1 MVQLVVKTQ
10 GTSALH
16 YLDVSDVSIKG
27 NYSAKEIQ
35 DLKSQ
40 KSDFTQSFTLPF
52 TKTNNDF
59 FSHFYNVISVDGT
72 FDSSIK
78 CEADIYVDS
87 NIVFSGY
94 LQLLNVNNATQYYE
108 ALVFGVI
115 SNIATSLDEKK
126 LNELDLSVFSHLLT
140 AANVKDSWSGNTT
153 YTTSA
158 SQTGEEILYPIADY
172 GYDYNNETLNSTIED
187 GINATRLKPAINVK
201 VLFEKILASIGYTI
215 NSTFFATNFFA
226 KQYMT
231 LANDSQTINATF
243 QDSFRVG
250 LSANSVN
257 AGGVGTVTQ
266 ILDLDDDTSTN
277 PTGDFFD
284 LTGNWDTANATPH
297 YNVPFSGWYRFR
309 VQVGYK
315 FSLVFSATRG
325 RLFIKKLNDANFS
338 QQVFGV
344 HNLDGDDTT
353 LFNQLLST
361 DQTEDIVSDLG
372 YYEVGD
378 EIYFETQLTTI
389 GTSNPPSLTIYKTQT
404 SITLAHA
411 PVIAEGATVNLSA
424 NNNIMPKEKQV
435 DFISAICSRYNL
447 IIEMDNNAANQLNI
461 EPAQDYFDAGTSKD
475 WSDKIDMNKDRV
487 LKPTNEFRKAKIN
500 MSDLED
506 QDRLNNYWQET
517 FGNAYNNFDTDLEG
531 DFGEGDLEINT
542 MFSSWNTK
550 RPQGHNM
557 LIAHLYK
564 WDNGNI
570 DFVEIKPKL
579 FTYSGL
585 KNCNPFKYWNTISG
599 AFTNESQYPFCD
611 HYLMAGNSVVGTDE
625 DIRFKSKWAID
636 SQFYVDAQTTTDT
649 YSKCWRKY
657 LNNIYSEDS
666 RILIAN
672 FYLTP
677 EDISQFKYNDKI
689 FVENSF
695 YRINKISSYAL
706 GKNVSTKVELIKI
719 IESNLNNKTFTVLGC
734 DLTWFQSNINGTTVW
749 QNSAGATVNPTQTCC
764 EANNLTFDNNECYWN
779 IPSTPDEPSNPPIS
793 WDATANINTTG
804 GKVIVGETASSVVV
818 NDSTQLYLE
827 GTIRRLGKEASNGEI
842 LAWNSATNQTNWIAN
857 SGGSTPTLAQV
868 TGDRMTVEGSA
879 GTTGGT
885 SVVGSGSVHTITEGA
900 AWIHTQDIGDKSG
913 NNSLN
918 LRLYS
923 GQGEGTDFDRSES
936 SIPNDSTARQTGQVA
951 VESGDLKNTGS
962 GDSTTGEI
970 ALRSGS
976 LLIDS
981 GVAQSGNVIISSGSA
996 TSAGNTTSGN
1006 ITISTGFSDSS
1017 SGTTTQGSLT
1027 LGQNLANTLIKGNVT
1042 QIGES
1047 TPSTGKVLQW
1057 DGSKAVWAASVGGSS
1072 TQVQYNQ
1079 GGVIKGEAGFVYDE
1093 GNDRLTVPKV
1103 NTPILQSIAGDGTVS
1118 HQIYTVSQNMA
1129 ILSNTSVDVYLNAGN
1144 ATAGSKAFSIKSAVT
1159 GNIVFA
1165 VTDTGVIK
1173 AIGNKIQDSAG
1184 TDRIDVATA
1193 GTTKIQGNTQL
1204 LGSSPATLSG
1214 PDADKL
1220 IVSSVDDLEF
1230 KIASGGASSKSFK
1243 FINNT
1248 TEVGSIN
1255 SSGDL
1260 QIDGGLTTGGGTIT
1274 IGGSNSNLEL
1284 DAGSDIILE
1293 ADQNG
1298 GGLDSTI
1305 QYPDSGGTNRIMLG
1319 VDNNVVILSNR
1330 AANGTVQ
1337 IRANSSTAGGSG
1349 ETTSAIFKDDAV
1361 VLIKETEFSAG
1372 ISDSGTI
1379 AAGTWNGTAIA
1390 QAKIADQAINEAKL
1404 QVSNAP
1410 VNGYVLTAQS
1420 GNTGG
1425 LTWAEQASGGGGGS
1439 SSSIITQI
1447 FTIAY
1452 HSNSTSG
1459 FYITMSGALTNE
1471 STSLSTASY
1480 HLILPCPFDGTIKR
1494 ITSHHSNSVS
1504 NGTSK
1509 FEVYIDGDDDDL
1521 VGDQRGSDLTVT
1533 NGYNAGTGA
1542 KVFTADCPS
1551 DWTFSKNET
1560 LAIKRTD
1567 SSGRGGATVSFV
1579 IEFDTST

>member
-10 GTSALH
+10 GQSALH

-749 QNSAGATVNPTQTCC
+749 QNSTGATVNPTQTCC

-827 GTIRRLGKEASNGEI
+827 GTIRRLGKDASNGEI

-857 SGGSTPTLAQV
+857 SGG
-868 TGDRMTVEGSA
+868 
-879 GTTGGT
+879 GGT
-885 SVVGSGSVHTITEGA
+885 
-900 AWIHTQDIGDKSG
+900 
-913 NNSLN
+913 
-918 LRLYS
+918 
-923 GQGEGTDFDRSES
+923 
-936 SIPNDSTARQTGQVA
+936 P
-951 VESGDLKNTGS
+951 
-962 GDSTTGEI
+962 
-970 ALRSGS
+970 
-976 LLIDS
+976 
-981 GVAQSGNVIISSGSA
+981 
-996 TSAGNTTSGN
+996 
-1006 ITISTGFSDSS
+1006 
-1017 SGTTTQGSLT
+1017 
-1027 LGQNLANTLIKGNVT
+1027 
-1042 QIGES
+1042 
-1047 TPSTGKVLQW
+1047 
-1057 DGSKAVWAASVGGSS
+1057 GGSS

-1079 GGVIKGEAGFVYDE
+1079 AGAFKGEAGFEYDE
-1093 GNDRLTVPKV
+1093 GNNRLTAPIVD
-1103 NTPILQSIAGDGTVS
+1103 TPILQSISGGTTL

-1144 ATAGSKAFSIKSAVT
+1144 ATAGSKAFQIKSAVT

-1220 IVSSVDDLEF
+1220 ILSSVDDLEF

-1305 QYPDSGGTNRIMLG
+1305 QYPDLGGTNRIMLG

-1330 AANGTVQ
+1330 AANGTVE

-1361 VLIKETEFSAG
+1361 VLIKEAEFSAG

-1425 LTWAEQASGGGGGS
+1425 LTWAEQASGGGGS

-1452 HSNSTSG
+1452 HSTSTSG

-1471 STSLSTASY
+1471 STSLSTGSY

-1494 ITSHHSNSVS
+1494 ITSHHSNAVS

-1509 FEVYIDGDDDDL
+1509 FELYIDGDDDDL

-1533 NGYNAGTGA
+1533 NGYNVSGDATRA
-1542 KVFTADCPS
+1542 FTADCPS